1 MYDRKWVQ
9 AGPGLD
15 FVSDSDDLEALYS
28 PEYLLECS
36 SGDARMERL
45 AELRR
50 RIQQHAYRID
60 ADRLATELLRR
71 ELLD

>member
-1 MYDRKWVQ
+1 MYDRKWAE
-9 AGPGLD
+9 AGAELD
-15 FVSDSDDLEALYS
+15 FVSESDDLEALYS

-36 SGDARMERL
+36 SGNARVERL

-50 RIQQHAYRID
+50 RIQQHAYRVD
-60 ADRLATELLRR
+60 AETIAAELLRR

>member
-1 MYDRKWVQ
+1 MYDRKWAE
-9 AGPGLD
+9 AGAELD
-15 FVSDSDDLEALYS
+15 FVSESDDLEALYS

-36 SGDARMERL
+36 SGNARVERL

-50 RIQQHAYRID
+50 RIQQHAYRVDPETI
-60 ADRLATELLRR
+60 AAELLRR